1 MLIDQRIINLER
13 NQEQYFLSQSTNSH
27 LMMSDELIYMEDC
40 VLNLVNSMK
49 FNQFLTTNNIKHNK
63 TFEVHLYFFQ
73 TNLRLFFVQLAYNRQ
88 LFKKKKKTTLFH
100 TKQNNC
106 NCKHLYNNQCIC
118 LKSNYFHNYDEK
130 EVQSLLVVLLF
141 YIIHCWKNKEK
152 VGIDIFEINYQPTL
166 RILQCGYEI

>member
-1 MLIDQRIINLER
+1 MLINQRTINFER
-13 NQEQYFLSQSTNSH
+13 NQEQHFLSQSNNAH

-40 VLNLVNSMK
+40 VLDLVNSNK

-63 TFEVHLYFFQ
+63 TFEIHLHFFQ
-73 TNLRLFFVQLAYNRQ
+73 TILRLFFVQLAFNRQ
-88 LFKKKKKTTLFH
+88 LFKKKKKIILFN

-106 NCKHLYNNQCIC
+106 KCNHLFNNQCIC
-118 LKSNYFHNYDEK
+118 FKSNYFYSCDEK
-130 EVQSLLVVLLF
+130 EVQSLLVVVLF
-141 YIIHCWKNKEK
+141 YIFNCWKHKEK